1 MSKKSASQFKPI
13 KTQEVQQHELP
24 SIEETF
30 DNAKQAFVN
39 TLEVSVR
46 IAKRIDNFLN
56 VRDYVINF
64 YGRDWSE
71 IRRVGADRVEYIKRL
86 QNITVS
92 TYEKMLEKTLE
103 FSLEEFSK
111 EEMKDYYEEIVPD
124 VESIDTMDKILEAG
138 LIFLSVKPFGEK
150 MTALHH
156 TILDEIAQRK
166 YMEE

>member
-13 KTQEVQQHELP
+13 KTQEVQKHELP
-24 SIEETF
+24 PIEETF